1 MKNLIAQLKNLGVFI
16 TGVLM
21 TLDDSSKLNMVGC
34 TFIILS
40 GLFYIGDVID
50 NKLK

>member
-1 MKNLIAQLKNLGVFI
+1 MKYFYAQLGNLAIFIIGVC
-16 TGVLM
+16 M
-21 TLDDSSKLNMVGC
+21 TFDDSAKLNMVGC